1 MKLVFC
7 KSKNDGLWLID
18 RRLSSDKVVTD
29 FIIDYAKENNGK
41 LWISEYSS
49 RMFKASGCDDFSIIT
64 EDSVFGENDV
74 VFVEDLNPLNFLNKT
89 KELVIID
96 WNRDYPATRKF
107 KNNLDEFE
115 KISENKIKG
124 NSHDEIILQKL
135 KKKGESNE

>member
-7 KSKNDGLWLID
+7 KSKNNGLWLID

-29 FIIDYAKENNGK
+29 LIISYAKESGGK

-49 RMFKASGCDDFSIIT
+49 RMFKASSCDDFSIIT
-64 EDSVFGENDV
+64 KDSIFEENDV
-74 VFVEDLNPLNFLNKT
+74 VFVEDLNPLDFLSQT

-96 WNRDYPATRKF
+96 WNRDYPATRKL
-107 KNNLDEFE
+107 KSDLDEFE
-115 KISENKIKG
+115 KISEETIKG